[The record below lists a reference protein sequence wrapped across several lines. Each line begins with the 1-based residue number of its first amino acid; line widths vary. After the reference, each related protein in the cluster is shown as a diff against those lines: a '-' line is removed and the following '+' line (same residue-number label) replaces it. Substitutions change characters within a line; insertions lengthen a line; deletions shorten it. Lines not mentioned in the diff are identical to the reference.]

1 MNLDPRKWNRTNWEK
16 ASTIP
21 CDPGCYALLDADDNI
36 LYIGRSKIL
45 WNRLRN
51 PSKHT
56 GFKRAEQDV
65 QLLIISWCVGW
76 DVYDSEK
83 ALIKQWKPPL
93 CQDRINGKVKY
104 KNQPALR
111 YSQRSR
117 SLLRSTLRWIMTQNG
132 IRSWNCAA
140 PSCH

>member
-1 MNLDPRKWNRTNWEK
+1 MNQDPCKWNRTSWKK
-16 ASTIP
+16 ANTIP
-21 CDPGCYALLDADDNI
+21 CDPGCYALIDADDNV

-51 PSKHT
+51 PSKHP

-65 QLLIISWCVGW
+65 QLLTISWCVGW

-93 CQDRINGKVKY
+93 CQDHIKRKD
-104 KNQPALR
+104 
-111 YSQRSR
+111 
-117 SLLRSTLRWIMTQNG
+117 
-132 IRSWNCAA
+132 
-140 PSCH
+140 